1 MGTHAA
7 IKTNHISLI
16 DMGTLQTFLTF
27 LPSAPLLMVKRNSL
41 QFLYVMIYIIT
52 NSPLPTFGTSN
63 PGGNNGNYYICF
75 TKIH

>member
-7 IKTNHISLI
+7 IKTTHISLI
-16 DMGTLQTFLTF
+16 DMGTLQTFL
-27 LPSAPLLMVKRNSL
+27 PSAPLLMVKRYSL
-41 QFLYVMIYIIT
+41 QFLDVMIYIIT
-52 NSPLPTFGTSN
+52 NPRPLPTFGTSN